1 MSGLDKMKN
10 QILDEANHSAEAKI
24 AEAKAKAEEII
35 QAAKAEA
42 EEEAGKISQKSGE
55 AVAIYGER
63 VKSSC
68 DMQRKKALLQAKQE
82 LIRGVLEK
90 AQAQILSLETPAY
103 FDMIREMLK
112 KYAQPEAGT
121 IRFSK
126 KDLERMPEG
135 FETEIQN
142 IAGEKGGS
150 LALEKDPADLDG

>member
-90 AQAQILSLETPAY
+90 G
-103 FDMIREMLK
+103 
-112 KYAQPEAGT
+112 AGADPV
-121 IRFSK
+121 SG
-126 KDLERMPEG
+126 D
-135 FETEIQN
+135 
-142 IAGEKGGS
+142 AGIF
-150 LALEKDPADLDG
+150 